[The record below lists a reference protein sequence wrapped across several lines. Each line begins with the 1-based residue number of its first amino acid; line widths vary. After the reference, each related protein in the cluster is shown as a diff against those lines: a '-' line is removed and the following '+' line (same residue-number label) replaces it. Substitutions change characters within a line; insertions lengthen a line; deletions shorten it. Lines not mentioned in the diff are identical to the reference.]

1 MWGTLF
7 AFVFMISV
15 AMGLA
20 AIRLSLW
27 HKQIVRRACASELSA
42 KSQ

>member
-15 AMGLA
+15 AMSLA
-20 AIRLSLW
+20 AIRLGL
-27 HKQIVRRACASELSA
+27 
-42 KSQ
+42 